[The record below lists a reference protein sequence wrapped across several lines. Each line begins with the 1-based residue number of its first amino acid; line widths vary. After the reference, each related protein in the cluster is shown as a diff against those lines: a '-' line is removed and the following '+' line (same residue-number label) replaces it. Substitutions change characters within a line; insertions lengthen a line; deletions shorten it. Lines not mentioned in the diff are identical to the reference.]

1 MSKKPSD
8 FIRDL
13 IDADLASGKHTQVV
27 TRFPPEPNGYLH
39 IGHAKSIC
47 LNFGLVEQYKGHC
60 NLRFDDTNP
69 AKEDQEYVDSISSD
83 VRWLGFDYGDGPEF
97 ASDYFQT
104 MYEIAERLI
113 EAGHA
118 YVCSLSEGEI
128 RETRGSLREAG
139 SPSPYRDRSVAESLD
154 LFRRMRAGEFGNG
167 AHVLRA
173 KIDMSAA
180 NMKMRDPLLYRVRKD
195 THHRTGDEWPIYP
208 FYDFAHPIED
218 AIEGIT
224 HSLCTLEFENNRD
237 VYDWVIAN
245 ADLESKPEQTEFARL
260 SLDYTVM
267 SKRKLKVLV
276 DEGHVSG
283 WDDPR
288 MPTLAG
294 MRRRGYR
301 PEAIRRFCDL
311 IGVSKNNS
319 VVDFGK
325 LEYTVRDDL
334 NQYAP
339 RAMAV
344 LRPLKVVL
352 SNYPKDKR
360 ETLSAP
366 SYPPDIGKPGERSFN
381 LGAELYIEAEDFS
394 EEPPKGFR
402 RLAPGRWIRLRYAYC
417 IRCDEVIKDE
427 AGTVVELRCSYD
439 ESTLGG
445 SSPSDQKV
453 WGIIHWAD
461 AVDSLPAEVR
471 IYDRL
476 FKSERPDA
484 GDNFLE
490 HINEDS
496 LQLLNARV
504 EASVIAPDAGTI
516 FQFER
521 QGFFVLDN
529 VDSKPSALVFNRTI
543 SLRDSW
549 KKESTTSEKAQS
561 KEPVKK
567 SGRSATRPKS
577 RSKAELRAGAREMDP
592 LLASR
597 YKQYQDQGI
606 SESDADMLSGSKAW
620 GDQLETLHRAGVS
633 LQVAAKW
640 LINEQPR
647 EDDQPLPSASPAAE
661 FKAAILASEKRISS
675 AAARKL
681 WTMLAT
687 EKGVAEELIV
697 SEGLEQVGD
706 DASIV
711 PMIEKVMADNP
722 DKVADY
728 RGGREALMGFF
739 VGQVMRASR
748 GKADA
753 ERVKELLVSMLA
765 PILALVLVC
774 LTAACG
780 SQQSSASAH
789 ATTEEPSPLGDAT
802 RGYAMVMRARTIHGT
817 TIAPEERPTA
827 VVVFASWCGPC
838 RSELATLGELRQK
851 YPTLRVIGINAYETY
866 ERRSDKFRLRNFLDA
881 NAPWLTQVVH
891 ADVALLRGFGNVPN
905 IPTLFVYDKSGGVVA
920 EFRRNKRSPPT
931 HEELEA
937 AIRTAVSMGPA
948 P

>member
-1 MSKKPSD
+1 MSTKPSD

-13 IDADLASGKHTQVV
+13 IDADLASGKHKQVV

-47 LNFGLVEQYKGHC
+47 LNFGLLDQYEGHC

-83 VRWLGFDYGDGPEF
+83 VRWLGFDYGERPLF
-97 ASDYFQT
+97 ASDYFQK

-113 EAGHA
+113 EEGLA
-118 YVCSLSEGEI
+118 YVCSLTETEI

-139 SPSPYRDRSVAESLD
+139 TASPYRDRSIAENLD
-154 LFRRMRAGEFGNG
+154 LFRRMRAGDFDNG

-195 THHRTGDEWPIYP
+195 THHRTGDDWPIYP

-245 ADLESKPEQTEFARL
+245 AGLESKPEQIEFARL

-267 SKRKLKVLV
+267 SKRKLLQLV
-276 DEGHVSG
+276 EQGHVSG

-288 MPTLAG
+288 MPTIAG

-319 VVDFGK
+319 VVDIGK

-334 NQYAP
+334 NQHAP
-339 RAMAV
+339 RVMAV
-344 LRPLKVVL
+344 LRPIKVTL
-352 SNYPKDKR
+352 TNYPTDKR
-360 ETLSAP
+360 EELTAP
-366 SYPPDIGKPGERSFN
+366 CFPPDIGKPGERNFS
-381 LGAELYIEAEDFS
+381 LGSELYIEAEDFE
-394 EEPPKGFR
+394 EEPQKGFR

-427 AGTVVELRCSYD
+427 AGAVIELRCTYD
-439 ESTLGG
+439 DSTLGG
-445 SSPSDQKV
+445 SNPTDQKV

-461 AVDSLPAEVR
+461 AKESVPAEVR

-484 GDNFLE
+484 GDNFLD
-490 HINEDS
+490 HINKDS
-496 LQLLNARV
+496 LELLNARV
-504 EASVIAPDAGTI
+504 EASVSAPDMGTR

-521 QGFFVLDN
+521 QGFFVVDN
-529 VDSKPSALVFNRTI
+529 VNSTPSALVFNRTI

-549 KKESTTSEKAQS
+549 KKETSAKAPTPS
-561 KEPVKK
+561 KEPEAK
-567 SGRSATRPKS
+567 SSRSATRPKS
-577 RSKAELRAGAREMDP
+577 RSRAEVRAAAREQDP
-592 LLASR
+592 VLAKR
-597 YKQYQDQGI
+597 YSHYQQQGI
-606 SESDADMLSGSKAW
+606 AESDADLLAGSMAW
-620 GDQLETLHRAGVS
+620 GDQLEALQGAGVAWD
-633 LQVAAKW
+633 VAAKW

-647 EDDQPLPSASPAAE
+647 ENDEPVNSASPVAE
-661 FKAAILASEKRISS
+661 FKAVIVASEGRISS

-681 WTMLAT
+681 WAMLANDDG
-687 EKGVAEELIV
+687 KAEELIV
-697 SEGLEQVGD
+697 SLGLEQVGD

-711 PMIEKVMADNP
+711 PMVEKVMAENA
-722 DKVADY
+722 DKVAAY
-728 RGGREALMGFF
+728 QGGREALMGFF
-739 VGQVMRASR
+739 VGQVMRASK

-753 ERVKELLVSMLA
+753 ERVKALLVSMLK
-765 PILALVLVC
+765 
-774 LTAACG
+774 G
-780 SQQSSASAH
+780 
-789 ATTEEPSPLGDAT
+789 
-802 RGYAMVMRARTIHGT
+802 
-817 TIAPEERPTA
+817 
-827 VVVFASWCGPC
+827 
-838 RSELATLGELRQK
+838 
-851 YPTLRVIGINAYETY
+851 
-866 ERRSDKFRLRNFLDA
+866 
-881 NAPWLTQVVH
+881 
-891 ADVALLRGFGNVPN
+891 
-905 IPTLFVYDKSGGVVA
+905 
-920 EFRRNKRSPPT
+920 
-931 HEELEA
+931 
-937 AIRTAVSMGPA
+937 
-948 P
+948 